1 MEVKDGPLSAAP
13 QQSSARGPS
22 RKGGSRSRFLR
33 WLCVPPQ
40 PAIELDQVVKRF
52 GSERV
57 LDGVDLTVPPGAIT
71 VLLGASG
78 AGKTVTIKH
87 ILGLLEPTE
96 GTVTVEGRDL
106 AEISEAELYE
116 LRRHMAAVLQGTLP
130 FTCGLFY
137 SMSVFDNVAFAL
149 RERTNWSDERIER
162 ATMAHLGMVG
172 LSNSAREMPEN
183 LSAGMTK
190 RTALARALALDADIV
205 IIDDFDS
212 GLDRVRMKLLCE
224 IVRDVQEESEA
235 TFLVSTHDMEA
246 ASELAD
252 YIAVLGGGRVV
263 ASGKADEVLGSDDPL
278 VRQLVTGASEGPI
291 RLRDS

>member
-1 MEVKDGPLSAAP
+1 M
-13 QQSSARGPS
+13 
-22 RKGGSRSRFLR
+22 
-33 WLCVPPQ
+33 PPQ
-40 PAIELDQVVKRF
+40 PAIELVDVVKRF
-52 GSERV
+52 DSECV
-57 LDGVDLTVPPGAIT
+57 LDGVSLTVPAGAIT

-78 AGKTVTIKH
+78 SGKTVTIKH

-96 GTVTVEGRDL
+96 GTVTVEGKDL

-137 SMSVFDNVAFAL
+137 SMSVYDNVAFAL
-149 RERTNWSDERIER
+149 QERTNWSDERIER

-172 LSNSAREMPEN
+172 LANSAREMPEN

-212 GLDRVRMKLLCE
+212 GLDRVRMTLLSE
-224 IVRDVQEESEA
+224 IIRDVQHEGEA
-235 TFLVSTHDMEA
+235 TFFVSTHDMEA
-246 ASELAD
+246 AKELAD
-252 YIAVLGGGRVV
+252 YVAVIHQGVIV
-263 ASGKADEVLGSDDPL
+263 AHGDAETVFASEQPL
-278 VRQLVTGASEGPI
+278 VQQLVSGGTEGP
-291 RLRDS
+291 LGLADT